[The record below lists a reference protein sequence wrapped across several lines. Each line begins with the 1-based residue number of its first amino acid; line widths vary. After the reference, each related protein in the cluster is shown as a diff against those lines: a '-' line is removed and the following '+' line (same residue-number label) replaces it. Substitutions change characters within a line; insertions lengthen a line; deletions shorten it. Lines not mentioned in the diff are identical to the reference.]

1 MSQLVK
7 NGIKVAI
14 GIALSTSSLVWA
26 DPTSIA
32 PEASVTSSNVVQA
45 NAGQED
51 VVKVPG
57 GVQVKEGAGAGDTY
71 NFYFQKSAGPTQVQQ
86 GGSSQQ
92 VSSPPP
98 EVAAQKSVQKSPV
111 EQSPPRIRTGRPVVD
126 LLIGP
131 INMPGRSGDGITLG
145 ADFFPENRMGL
156 KLGGFI
162 AAGETRSSLQM
173 SSSATGTSESSSD
186 TRLLGGS
193 LAAAFNLLPIKQGK
207 IGPGLGLLFVDERT
221 KTKTTRRPRFGA
233 EASSEVTSSTFRV
246 LPYLELGGTISF
258 SDDFGLNIALAVP
271 NVSKYINFSTTF
283 AWRI

>member
-57 GVQVKEGAGAGDTY
+57 GVQVKE
-71 NFYFQKSAGPTQVQQ
+71 GPTQVQQ